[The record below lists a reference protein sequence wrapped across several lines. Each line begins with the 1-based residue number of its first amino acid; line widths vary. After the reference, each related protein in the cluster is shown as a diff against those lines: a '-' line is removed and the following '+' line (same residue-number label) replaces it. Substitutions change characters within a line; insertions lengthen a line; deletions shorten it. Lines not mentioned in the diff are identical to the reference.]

1 MPIAAMTFFSHS
13 NRPRRARVHRAGSS
27 DTSYAPVVAMHH
39 VYLAIT
45 FTGVVT
51 LVLAF
56 LVALERAIE

>member
-1 MPIAAMTFFSHS
+1 
-13 NRPRRARVHRAGSS
+13 
-27 DTSYAPVVAMHH
+27 MHH